1 MMKLISARV
10 IPAWVVL
17 SMGLVFNGA
26 AHASVRIAVLN
37 FELNDITSMPNTPD
51 ELVRTAT
58 FRPLLEQAISRAGD
72 YEIIHIN
79 ISEQA
84 AANAGFGYLF
94 KFHDV
99 AAALARQWNADWVVV
114 GQHSKPSF
122 LFSYLMAYLV
132 NVKKPDLSAR
142 YAIELKGTHEKVT
155 RRGIDALAKKIHA
168 SINRM

>member
-1 MMKLISARV
+1 MMKLISVRLISV
-10 IPAWVVL
+10 WVML
-17 SMGLVFNGA
+17 SMGLVFSGA
-26 AHASVRIAVLN
+26 VHASVRIAVLN

-72 YEIIHIN
+72 YEIIHIT

-132 NVKKPDLSAR
+132 NVKEPDLSAR